1 MAPGQIGQEFRE
13 AIFENLLGQIQ
24 PGLLRKSHVSGQRS
38 LNDDSGPS
46 REQPGAVLPGQGA
59 SPGVQPA
66 GVGHSRDRSV
76 RLASRMSTDGNIL
89 PVQDLG
95 VDHLAGAPHS
105 LAGAVPGGVNEVS
118 PVESR
123 KSGQQCIKRTPYQ
136 AGSGGME

>member
-1 MAPGQIGQEFRE
+1 
-13 AIFENLLGQIQ
+13 
-24 PGLLRKSHVSGQRS
+24 
-38 LNDDSGPS
+38 
-46 REQPGAVLPGQGA
+46 
-59 SPGVQPA
+59 
-66 GVGHSRDRSV
+66 
-76 RLASRMSTDGNIL
+76 MSTDGNIL

-123 KSGQQCIKRTPYQ
+123 KSGRQCIKRTPYQ